1 MTIQLYELC
10 GKDENQLFSPHC
22 WKTRMSL
29 AHKGLDFNTI
39 PTAFT
44 EVPKIEGGA
53 TKIVP
58 LIRDGETVLGD
69 SYEIAKY
76 LEETYPDSPTLFG
89 GEGGIA
95 LTNFVINWS
104 QSQLHP
110 LIGGLA
116 LKDIYDILDDVD
128 QVYFREDREAKVKM
142 TLEAVHEGR
151 EARVELLNKALLPLK
166 LMLKSQ
172 PYIGGD
178 SPLFADYVVF
188 GALQWLRIVCT
199 IPVLPEDGE
208 IADWFNRLL
217 DMYDGLG
224 RSAKAAV
231 SLQPLHQ

>member
-1 MTIQLYELC
+1 MSIILYELC
-10 GKDENQLFSPHC
+10 GADESHLFSPHC

-29 AHKGLDFNTI
+29 AHKGLDFTSL
-39 PTAFT
+39 PTSFT
-44 EVPKIEGGA
+44 QVPKIEDGA
-53 TKIVP
+53 TKAVP
-58 LIRDGETVLGD
+58 LIKDGDTVLSD

-76 LEETYPDSPTLFG
+76 LEDTYPDAPTLFG

-116 LKDIYDILDDVD
+116 MKDIYDILADED
-128 QVYFREDREAKVKM
+128 QIYFRSDREAKIKM
-142 TLEAVHEGR
+142 TLEQLHDGR
-151 EARVELLNKALLPLK
+151 EAKVEMLSKALLPLK

-172 PYIGGD
+172 PYIGGE

-188 GALQWLRIVCT
+188 GALQWMRMTCT
-199 IPVLPEDGE
+199 INAMPAKGE

-217 DMYDGLG
+217 DMYDGMG
-224 RSAKAAV
+224 RSAKAAA
-231 SLQPLHQ
+231 